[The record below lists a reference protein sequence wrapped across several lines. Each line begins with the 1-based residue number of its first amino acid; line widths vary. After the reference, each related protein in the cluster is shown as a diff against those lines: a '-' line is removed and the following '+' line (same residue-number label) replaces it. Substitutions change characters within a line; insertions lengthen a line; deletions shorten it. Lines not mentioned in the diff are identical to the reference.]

1 MMGLYMIVREYW
13 ELGRKGEDSW
23 EWEYNHVYPLILR
36 NIQVLGLALIDLK
49 VHWELQNW
57 FPNVVQSTMLIINI
71 SAVKI
76 RLSEGSA
83 LREMNKGLEREI
95 WNCDQYSHDGESSTV
110 YA

>member
-1 MMGLYMIVREYW
+1 
-13 ELGRKGEDSW
+13 
-23 EWEYNHVYPLILR
+23 
-36 NIQVLGLALIDLK
+36 
-49 VHWELQNW
+49 
-57 FPNVVQSTMLIINI
+57 MLIINI